1 MKLAQLKLSNFQ
13 TSSKLVEFIT
23 HLESNKDIVTFVCQ
37 SDGKSGDVLLLEYD
51 HNDYDKVYYYSNTD
65 YLKNNPVVSVG
76 IDCTGSPILTEKE
89 QESLEMKSFA
99 GFR

>member
-23 HLESNKDIVTFVCQ
+23 HLESVTEIVTFVYQ
-37 SDGKSGDVLLLEYD
+37 SDEKSGDELLLEYD
-51 HNDYDKVYYYSNTD
+51 HNAYDKVYYYSNTD

-76 IDCTGSPILTEKE
+76 IDCTASPLLTTKE
-89 QESLEMKSFA
+89 QESLEMKSFVI
-99 GFR
+99 

>member
-1 MKLAQLKLSNFQ
+1 MKPAQLKLSNFQ
-13 TSSKLVEFIT
+13 SYTKLIEFIT

-37 SDGKSGDVLLLEYD
+37 SNEKSGDVLLLEYD

-76 IDCTGSPILTEKE
+76 IDCAGSPLLTAKEK
-89 QESLEMKSFA
+89 ESLEMKSFVM
-99 GFR
+99 